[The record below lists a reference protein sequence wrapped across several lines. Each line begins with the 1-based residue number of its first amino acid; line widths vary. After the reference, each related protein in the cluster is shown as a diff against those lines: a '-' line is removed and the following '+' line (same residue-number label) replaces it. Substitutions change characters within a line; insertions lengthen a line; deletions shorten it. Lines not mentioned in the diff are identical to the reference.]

1 MDITWHG
8 NTCFTLKGKKA
19 AVVTNPDKSIKS
31 PLKGDIVL
39 SSLGENAELVEVKDS
54 RTVFDWPGEYEVAD
68 VPIIGLKAWTR
79 SKSKEEE
86 DGKKTDEGTIIFFF
100 ELDGIK
106 VCHLGG
112 LGHKLTTE
120 MIDEIGDIDVLLVPV
135 GDDSNLKGKT
145 EEIITQIDPRIVLLM
160 GDSTPGA
167 HSKEAGASKLEEETD
182 KLTVGAASGAPIE
195 EKTLYYALKKS

>member
-8 NTCFTLKGKKA
+8 NTCFTLKGKTVT
-19 AVVTNPDKSIKS
+19 VVTNPDKSIKTA
-31 PLKGDIVL
+31 LKGEIVL
-39 SSLGENAELVEVKDS
+39 SSLGEDAELAEVKDS
-54 RTVFDWPGEYEVAD
+54 KKAFDWPGEYEVAE

-86 DGKKTDEGTIIFFF
+86 DGQKAGEGTIIFFF
-100 ELDGIK
+100 DLEGVK

-145 EEIITQIDPRIVLLM
+145 EEIIGQIDPRMVVLM
-160 GDSTPGA
+160 GNSNPGA

-182 KLTVGAASGAPIE
+182 KLTVSASGTPLE
-195 EKTLYYALKKS
+195 EKTLYYALKKV

>member
-8 NTCFTLKGKKA
+8 NTCFTLKGKTA
-19 AVVTNPDKSIKS
+19 TVVTNPDKSIKTA
-31 PLKGDIVL
+31 LKGEIVL
-39 SSLGENAELVEVKDS
+39 SSLGEDAELAEVKDAK
-54 RTVFDWPGEYEVAD
+54 RIFDWPGEYEVAE

-86 DGKKTDEGTIIFFF
+86 DGKKAGEGTIIFFF
-100 ELDGIK
+100 ELEGVK

-120 MIDEIGDIDVLLVPV
+120 MIDEIGDIDVLLITV

-145 EEIITQIDPRIVLLM
+145 EEIIGQIDPRMVVLM
-160 GDSTPGA
+160 GNSNPGA
-167 HSKEAGASKLEEETD
+167 HSKEAGSSKLEEETD
-182 KLTVGAASGAPIE
+182 KLIVTGSGTPLE
-195 EKTLYYALKKS
+195 EKTLYYALKKV

>member
-19 AVVTNPDKSIKS
+19 SVVINPDKSIKS
-31 PLKGDIVL
+31 SLKGEIVL
-39 SSLGENAELVEVKDS
+39 SSLGEETELAEVKDMKK
-54 RTVFDWPGEYEVAD
+54 TFDWPGEYEASE

-79 SKSKEEE
+79 SRSEEE
-86 DGKKTDEGTIIFFF
+86 TGKKDEEGTIIFFF
-100 ELDGIK
+100 EIDGVK

-120 MIDEIGDIDVLLVPV
+120 LIDEIGDIDVLLTPV

-145 EEIITQIDPRIVLLM
+145 EVIIDQIDPRMVVLM
-160 GDSTPGA
+160 GNSSPGA
-167 HSKEAGASKLEEETD
+167 HAKEAGIAKLEEETD
-182 KLTVGAASGAPIE
+182 KLTIGSNSSATE
-195 EKTLYYALKKS
+195 EKTLYYALKKV